1 MIYDAINEIKLALEG
16 LLEPDIVEKP
26 LGQAE
31 VLQIF
36 KISRLGTIAGC
47 KMIKGIIS
55 QSDIAR
61 VRRDGKIIKEGKI
74 TSLRHFQN
82 DVKEIDAG
90 KECGIGIEGMKNF
103 EEGDLIETYTT
114 EEVKRTLKA

>member
-1 MIYDAINEIKLALEG
+1 MIE
-16 LLEPDIVEKP
+16 
-26 LGQAE
+26 
-31 VLQIF
+31 
-36 KISRLGTIAGC
+36 
-47 KMIKGIIS
+47 GIIS

-61 VRRDGKIIKEGKI
+61 VRRDGEIIKEGKI
-74 TSLRHFQN
+74 TSLKHFQ
-82 DVKEIDAG
+82 DEVKEIDVG

>member
-1 MIYDAINEIKLALEG
+1 MIE
-16 LLEPDIVEKP
+16 
-26 LGQAE
+26 
-31 VLQIF
+31 
-36 KISRLGTIAGC
+36 
-47 KMIKGIIS
+47 GIIS

-61 VRRDGKIIKEGKI
+61 VRRDGEIIKEGKI